1 MADEHLILCLDPA
14 FFRGATKRA
23 LRKWAKKQNH
33 RNIRYTNIPLPRFA
47 EQGCRMLHEE
57 LLAARGPVTVL
68 GWSEGAQV
76 AAKWLREF
84 GPSTWINDVDF
95 VLIGNPERKYGGACV
110 VQNPPRHLGV
120 KPTAAYGGCGVPEDT
135 PYPVV
140 DFARQYDGWADLP
153 TSENPGK
160 AARKV
165 PSDGI
170 HMNYFH
176 VGLDD
181 EDVLSYTEGNITY
194 LLKPTEHRLSAE
206 AELDYDRP
214 F

>member
-1 MADEHLILCLDPA
+1 MPA
-14 FFRGATKRA
+14 
-23 LRKWAKKQNH
+23 
-33 RNIRYTNIPLPRFA
+33 
-47 EQGCRMLHEE
+47 
-57 LLAARGPVTVL
+57 
-68 GWSEGAQV
+68 
-76 AAKWLREF
+76 
-84 GPSTWINDVDF
+84 
-95 VLIGNPERKYGGACV
+95 
-110 VQNPPRHLGV
+110 
-120 KPTAAYGGCGVPEDT
+120 DT

-153 TSENPGK
+153 TSANPGK

-194 LLKPTEHRLSAE
+194 LLKPTGHRLSAE

>member
-1 MADEHLILCLDPA
+1 MLCLDPA
-14 FFRGATKRA
+14 FVRGATKRA

-33 RNIRYTNIPLPRFA
+33 RNIRYTNLPLPRCA
-47 EQGCRMLHEE
+47 EQGVRMLDKE
-57 LLAARGPVTVL
+57 LRAAGGPVTVL

-76 AAKWLREF
+76 AAKWLRER
-84 GPSTWINDVDF
+84 GPGVWISDVDF
-95 VLIGNPERKYGGACV
+95 VLIGNPERKYGGALF
-110 VQNPPRHLGV
+110 VQSPPRHFGALP
-120 KPTAAYGGCGVPEDT
+120 KAAYGGPGVPADT
-135 PYPVV
+135 PYRVT
-140 DFARQYDGWADLP
+140 DFVRQYDGWADLP

-165 PSDGI
+165 PSDAI